1 MLYRKENSLR
11 INNSLLTES
20 AQKMV
25 WLVEERGIA
34 GCPWKKELDAIALW
48 IRRYV
53 KQEFLNGNF
62 NTISF
67 NVPENLTKP
76 INMFNSLV
84 IHGTSHLGTKFE
96 SGSGFFQYEKL
107 QSVNKEIDAKTINS
121 TKCQI
126 GIECYHDL
134 TGKVFLHS
142 ILMSLYHEFNH
153 MYEAFMDAYNN
164 YNVNRFRQSSDKTK
178 IKLPNNNFIN
188 KLIYRLYSETEKN
201 ALVNNLYGELK
212 GNNISRNEFN
222 EYLPQTSSYGLY
234 RYFYNSYASVIDRLS
249 PQDCKLLLDYFNQYK
264 ISLNINNVNS
274 TTAFKNAFKH
284 KTALLLQDLIKRFGK
299 AASLW
304 FDEKEEN
311 ERNNNESSII
321 STGWEPNGLGDGCF
335 LTFDGQDKNRIF
347 EVMLDL

>member
-1 MLYRKENSLR
+1 M
-11 INNSLLTES
+11 
-20 AQKMV
+20 
-25 WLVEERGIA
+25 
-34 GCPWKKELDAIALW
+34 
-48 IRRYV
+48 
-53 KQEFLNGNF
+53 
-62 NTISF
+62 
-67 NVPENLTKP
+67 
-76 INMFNSLV
+76 
-84 IHGTSHLGTKFE
+84 
-96 SGSGFFQYEKL
+96 
-107 QSVNKEIDAKTINS
+107 
-121 TKCQI
+121 
-126 GIECYHDL
+126 
-134 TGKVFLHS
+134 
-142 ILMSLYHEFNH
+142 
-153 MYEAFMDAYNN
+153 
-164 YNVNRFRQSSDKTK
+164 
-178 IKLPNNNFIN
+178 
-188 KLIYRLYSETEKN
+188 
-201 ALVNNLYGELK
+201 K